1 MQRAFVL
8 INCDLGSEASLIKE
22 LNQLDTVKESHG
34 TFGPY
39 DIVSV
44 IETDNQDKI
53 RKTISDHIRMLE
65 HVRSTTTLMEVG
77 NIEDLQPL
85 PDIIPDV
92 IPDEKKPL
100 EPPDEVDDEVDDEEY
115 DDDEDEEDFSDKT
128 RGEGMVL

>member
-1 MQRAFVL
+1 MQKAFIL
-8 INCDLGSEASLIKE
+8 INCDLGSEANLIKE
-22 LNQLDTVKESHG
+22 LNQLDAVKEVHG
-34 TFGPY
+34 ILGPY
-39 DIVSV
+39 DIVTT

-65 HVRSTTTLMEVG
+65 HIRSTTTLMEVG

-100 EPPDEVDDEVDDEEY
+100 EPPDEVDYEEDDDEE
-115 DDDEDEEDFSDKT
+115 ETEDFSDKT
-128 RGEGMVL
+128 RG

>member
-1 MQRAFVL
+1 MQKAFIL
-8 INCDLGSEASLIKE
+8 INCDLGSEANLIKE
-22 LNQLDTVKESHG
+22 LNQLDAVKEVHG
-34 TFGPY
+34 ILGPY
-39 DIVSV
+39 DIVTT

-65 HVRSTTTLMEVG
+65 HIRSTTTLMEVG

-100 EPPDEVDDEVDDEEY
+100 EPPDEVDEEEY
-115 DDDEDEEDFSDKT
+115 DDDEAEEDFSDKT
-128 RGEGMVL
+128 KGEGMVL

>member
-22 LNQLDTVKESHG
+22 LNQLDTVKESYG

-53 RKTISDHIRMLE
+53 RKTISNHIRMLE
-65 HVRSTTTLMEVG
+65 HIRSTTTLMEVG

-100 EPPDEVDDEVDDEEY
+100 EPPYDVGDEEY

>member
-65 HVRSTTTLMEVG
+65 HIRSTTTLMEVG

-100 EPPDEVDDEVDDEEY
+100 EPPDEVDEEEY
-115 DDDEDEEDFSDKT
+115 DDDEAEEDFSDKT
-128 RGEGMVL
+128 KREGMVL